1 MLRLEFY
8 NIFISYTALSLLLG
22 NVVGVVVAN
31 RNFSR
36 LPFLSTTISMPTDLA
51 SEVTSNMS
59 TETESTTLNNNRNK
73 TENRKTIV
81 KGLMNSLDTLNVK
94 SIKPEISNL
103 TTEVTLY
110 MQKIPR
116 LQVHWQ
122 DNLPKGTTYN
132 VLVSAVNSTRCPDAP
147 CSEYTIKGKPSK
159 YIYLPQSPN
168 PNVESVDCNYMFGC
182 QYNVTVETSNLLA
195 RRSMR
200 VFIPHCVAG
209 KCSCQMTPSPPKILA
224 RAKMQANDTISIAF
238 TILAGEELRQQ
249 QETHP
254 HEALQA
260 YQMQL
265 KINEESNPS
274 LPWGGVLKNLY
285 NRMYNLSELHFKP
298 TSKGYDGNM
307 TLTLAKQLKEKAS
320 LNLQALIIDANG
332 CEGPRS
338 VTKVPVPAHP
348 LILSTD
354 ANLSNSLII
363 MATLLIAVILTG
375 LLMLLMRRRRA
386 RNNAQLQKEQIYM
399 QSFGAAPVEME
410 DNINYVDKYVEQSQ
424 ALGLAD
430 IFEVPHSAIHI
441 GQMLGEGAFGRV
453 HEATAINLRR
463 MRGTTIVAVKQLKA
477 NPSAD
482 EVAEFLSEIEMLKG
496 VGTHH
501 NVVCFLGCCTIRAPY
516 LMIME
521 YVGRG
526 NLLNYL
532 RAVRQELGQPKTRN
546 ANATSCRPVR
556 LNSGSAGAGVEF
568 HKTSTSMPKQQAVN
582 YIELKASS
590 QSLQHEQD
598 KSFTSTNSSGYAGNG
613 DVMDSDILNRLAKPS
628 FSETTYTIVEDE
640 EPFEYILDNKEL
652 HNFALQIANG
662 MRFLEEQEITHRDL
676 AARNVLIDSNKTL
689 KISDFGLSRHGIYTN
704 TKTRKLPLRWL
715 SIEAIRDNVYSSKSD
730 IWAYGVVLWEI
741 GTLGASPY
749 PTISN
754 SELIPFLLSGNRL
767 ERPEI
772 CTPQVYT
779 IMLQCWLEEPEERP
793 TFDALYKVLSPKT
806 TYVDINSLSDD
817 YVFPPIKE

>member
-1 MLRLEFY
+1 MLQLEFC
-8 NIFISYTALSLLLG
+8 NIFISCSALLLMLG
-22 NVVGVVVAN
+22 NVVGN
-31 RNFSR
+31 RS
-36 LPFLSTTISMPTDLA
+36 LVPSTTSMSTGSEEQHEVTTMPATFTTSGSSIDNNNNNNSETNNIPKRNIPITNGLDTIEDQRNNPMVKPTRGEITDL
-51 SEVTSNMS
+51 
-59 TETESTTLNNNRNK
+59 
-73 TENRKTIV
+73 
-81 KGLMNSLDTLNVK
+81 NV
-94 SIKPEISNL
+94 N
-103 TTEVTLY
+103 VTLY

-116 LQVHWQ
+116 LQVHWH
-122 DNLPKGTTYN
+122 DNLPKDTTYN

-147 CSEYTIKGKPSK
+147 CSEYTIKGKPAK
-159 YIYLPQSPN
+159 HIYLPQSPN

-209 KCSCQMTPSPPKILA
+209 KCSCQMSPLPPKVLA
-224 RAKMQANDTISIAF
+224 RAKMQDNDTISIAF
-238 TILAGEELRQQ
+238 TIQASEQLRKEQDSHLH
-249 QETHP
+249 ET
-254 HEALQA
+254 LQA
-260 YQMQL
+260 YKMQL

-274 LPWGGVLKNLY
+274 LAWGGVLKNLF
-285 NRMYNLSELHFKP
+285 NRIYNLSELHFTP
-298 TSKGYDGNM
+298 TAKGYDGNM
-307 TLTLAKQLKEKAS
+307 TINLNKQLKEKAS

-348 LILSTD
+348 LILNSDT
-354 ANLSNSLII
+354 NLSKSLII
-363 MATLLIAVILTG
+363 MATLLIAVILVG
-375 LLMLLMRRRRA
+375 LLLLLLRRRRA
-386 RNNAQLQKEQIYM
+386 TNNADMQKEQIYM
-399 QSFGAAPVEME
+399 QSFGAAPVQME

-496 VGTHH
+496 VGTHN

-532 RAVRQELGQPKTRN
+532 RAARQELGQSKSRN
-546 ANATSCRPVR
+546 ANSTSCRNARP
-556 LNSGSAGAGVEF
+556 LSGGAA
-568 HKTSTSMPKQQAVN
+568 KSQAVN

-590 QSLQHEQD
+590 QSNELD
-598 KSFTSTNSSGYAGNG
+598 KSISSSSSPLPASGDFTSN
-613 DVMDSDILNRLAKPS
+613 DSETKLPKPS

-704 TKTRKLPLRWL
+704 TRTRKLPLRWL

-779 IMLQCWLEEPEERP
+779 IMLQCWLEDPLERP

>member
-1 MLRLEFY
+1 EIT
-8 NIFISYTALSLLLG
+8 NLS
-22 NVVGVVVAN
+22 
-31 RNFSR
+31 
-36 LPFLSTTISMPTDLA
+36 
-51 SEVTSNMS
+51 
-59 TETESTTLNNNRNK
+59 
-73 TENRKTIV
+73 
-81 KGLMNSLDTLNVK
+81 
-94 SIKPEISNL
+94 
-103 TTEVTLY
+103 TEVTLY

-147 CSEYTIKGKPSK
+147 CSEYTIKGKPAK
-159 YIYLPQSPN
+159 FIYLPQSPN

-200 VFIPHCVAG
+200 IFIPHCVAG

-238 TILAGEELRQQ
+238 TILAGEQLRQEP
-249 QETHP
+249 ETPP

-260 YQMQL
+260 YKMQL
-265 KINEESNPS
+265 KINEEGNPS
-274 LPWGGVLKNLY
+274 LPWGGVLKNLF

-307 TLTLAKQLKEKAS
+307 TLTLGKQLKEKAS

-338 VTKVPVPAHP
+338 VTKVPGEHTHVNKP
-348 LILSTD
+348 LIV
-354 ANLSNSLII
+354 

-375 LLMLLMRRRRA
+375 LLLLMMRRRRA

-399 QSFGAAPVEME
+399 QSFGASPVEME

-496 VGTHH
+496 VGTHN
-501 NVVCFLGCCTIRAPY
+501 NVVCFLGCCTIRPPY

-546 ANATSCRPVR
+546 ANSTSCRP
-556 LNSGSAGAGVEF
+556 NSAASGSGAF
-568 HKTSTSMPKQQAVN
+568 HTSSTAKAQTVN

-590 QSLQHEQD
+590 HSRELD
-598 KSFTSTNSSGYAGNG
+598 KSLCSTNSTGYASNG
-613 DVMDSDILNRLAKPS
+613 DATGGDVLNRLAKPS

-676 AARNVLIDSNKTL
+676 AARNVLIDNNKTL

-704 TKTRKLPLRWL
+704 TKTRKVSAKNGRKINEYNENVQCTMQLPLRWL

>member
-1 MLRLEFY
+1 ML
-8 NIFISYTALSLLLG
+8 LSLSG
-22 NVVGVVVAN
+22 NTAGILTK
-31 RNFSR
+31 RNAIGAMTTSTI
-36 LPFLSTTISMPTDLA
+36 LTTMYNSIEDNNNSSYNNINNSKTMPSDNETELSSTGIEDEKIAKLNTTQAKGEITELST
-51 SEVTSNMS
+51 N
-59 TETESTTLNNNRNK
+59 
-73 TENRKTIV
+73 
-81 KGLMNSLDTLNVK
+81 
-94 SIKPEISNL
+94 
-103 TTEVTLY
+103 VTLF

-116 LQVHWQ
+116 LQVHWK
-122 DNLPKGTTYN
+122 DNLPNGTTYN

-147 CSEYTIKGKPSK
+147 CSEYTIKQKPSK

-168 PNVESVDCNYMFGC
+168 PSVESVDCNYMFGC
-182 QYNVTVETSNLLA
+182 MYNVTVETSNLLV

-200 VFIPHCVAG
+200 VLIPYCVAG
-209 KCSCQMTPSPPKILA
+209 KCSCQLSPTPPKVLA
-224 RAKMQANDTISIAF
+224 RATMQTNDTISINF
-238 TILAGEELRQQ
+238 TILANEQLRKE
-249 QETHP
+249 QENHL
-254 HEALQA
+254 HEALKA
-260 YQMQL
+260 YKMQL
-265 KINEESNPS
+265 RINEESNPS
-274 LPWGGVLKNLY
+274 LPWGGVLKNLH
-285 NRMYNLSELHFKP
+285 NRIYNLNELHFRP
-298 TSKGYDGNM
+298 IAKGYDGHM
-307 TLTLAKQLKEKAS
+307 QLTLGTQLKEKAS
-320 LNLQALIIDANG
+320 LNLQAVIIDPSG
-332 CEGPRS
+332 CEGQRS
-338 VTKVPVPAHP
+338 VIKVPVPAKKVQ
-348 LILSTD
+348 LNND

-363 MATLLIAVILTG
+363 MITLIIAITIVGFITLLL
-375 LLMLLMRRRRA
+375 RRRRA
-386 RNNAQLQKEQIYM
+386 KTKEQLKKNQIYLE
-399 QSFGAAPVEME
+399 SFAVAPVEME

-430 IFEVPHSAIHI
+430 IFEVPHSAIHM
-441 GQMLGEGAFGRV
+441 GQMLGEGAFGQV

-463 MRGTTIVAVKQLKA
+463 MRGTTLVAVKQLKA

-482 EVAEFLSEIEMLKG
+482 EVDEFLSEIEMLKG
-496 VGTHH
+496 VGTHN

-532 RAVRQELGQPKTRN
+532 RTARQQLGQSKTRD
-546 ANATSCRPVR
+546 ANHTTRR
-556 LNSGSAGAGVEF
+556 IIKTNSSVASSLSAS
-568 HKTSTSMPKQQAVN
+568 KPQSVN

-590 QSLQHEQD
+590 PSTELEQS
-598 KSFTSTNSSGYAGNG
+598 SVSISSSSNSNDLCA
-613 DVMDSDILNRLAKPS
+613 RQAKPS
-628 FSETTYTIVEDE
+628 FAETTYTIVEEEE
-640 EPFEYILDNKEL
+640 EPFEYILDHKEL

-676 AARNVLIDSNKTL
+676 AARNVLIDGNKTL
-689 KISDFGLSRHGIYTN
+689 KISDFGLSRRGLIYTN

-754 SELIPFLLSGNRL
+754 SELIPFLMAGNRL

-779 IMLQCWLEEPEERP
+779 IMLQCWLEEAKERP
-793 TFDALYKVLSPKT
+793 TFDALCKVLSPKT

>member
-1 MLRLEFY
+1 MLRLMLY
-8 NIFISYTALSLLLG
+8 KLVITHIALLLLPS
-22 NVVGVVVAN
+22 NVAEVLSPRSESDN
-31 RNFSR
+31 
-36 LPFLSTTISMPTDLA
+36 LPTPPIHVLVTAKPSQDMLAIQPEDPTMQTILLNTA
-51 SEVTSNMS
+51 TSSSNS
-59 TETESTTLNNNRNK
+59 NNNNNINFNG
-73 TENRKTIV
+73 TEFESGKAKSRSTLKLSPG
-81 KGLMNSLDTLNVK
+81 KG
-94 SIKPEISNL
+94 EI
-103 TTEVTLY
+103 TELSVNVTLFK
-110 MQKIPR
+110 QKIPR
-116 LQVHWQ
+116 LQVRWQ
-122 DNLPKGTTYN
+122 DTLPNGTTYN

-147 CSEYTIKGKPSK
+147 CSEYTIKQKPSK

-168 PNVESVDCNYMFGC
+168 PNVESPDCNYMFGC
-182 QYNVTVETSNLLA
+182 QYNVTVETSNLLV

-209 KCSCQMTPSPPKILA
+209 KCSCQLSPMPPKVHTA
-224 RAKMQANDTISIAF
+224 AKMEANDTIGIIFVIQAS
-238 TILAGEELRQQ
+238 EQLRKE
-249 QETHP
+249 QENHL
-254 HEALQA
+254 HEALQS
-260 YQMQL
+260 YKMQL
-265 KINEESNPS
+265 KINEETNPS
-274 LPWGGVLKNLY
+274 LLWGGVLKNLF
-285 NRMYNLSELHFKP
+285 NRIYNLSELNFRP
-298 TSKGYDGNM
+298 TAKGFDGNM
-307 TLTLAKQLKEKAS
+307 KLNLGTQLKEKTS
-320 LNLQALIIDANG
+320 LNLQAMMIDPAG

-338 VTKVPVPAHP
+338 VTKFPVPANP
-348 LILSTD
+348 LQRD
-354 ANLSNSLII
+354 VNLSNWLII
-363 MATLLIAVILTG
+363 ITPLLIAVVCAGFLT
-375 LLMLLMRRRRA
+375 LLLRRRRA
-386 RNNAQLQKEQIYM
+386 RAKDELHKNQIYM
-399 QSFGAAPVEME
+399 QSFAAATVNME
-410 DNINYVDKYVEQSQ
+410 DNINYVDKYIEQSQ

-430 IFEVPHSAIHI
+430 IFEVPHSAIQI
-441 GQMLGEGAFGRV
+441 GRVLGEGAFGRV

-463 MRGTTIVAVKQLKA
+463 MRGTTLVAVKQLKA

-482 EVAEFLSEIEMLKG
+482 EAAEFLSEIDMLKG

-532 RAVRQELGQPKTRN
+532 RMARQELGQPRTRN
-546 ANATSCRPVR
+546 ANHSTGRQTKV
-556 LNSGSAGAGVEF
+556 NSAGAPLPQPQ
-568 HKTSTSMPKQQAVN
+568 SVN
-582 YIELKASS
+582 YIELKASNQCTDFESPSSSSSPYANS
-590 QSLQHEQD
+590 QHA
-598 KSFTSTNSSGYAGNG
+598 TSNG
-613 DVMDSDILNRLAKPS
+613 VAHRQQKPS
-628 FSETTYTIVEDE
+628 FAETTYTIVEE
-640 EPFEYILDNKEL
+640 EDAFEYILDNNEL

-662 MRFLEEQEITHRDL
+662 MRFLEQQEITHRDL
-676 AARNVLIDSNKTL
+676 AARNVLIDNNKTL

-754 SELIPFLLSGNRL
+754 SELIPFLLAGNRL

-817 YVFPPIKE
+817 YVFPPIRE

>member
-1 MLRLEFY
+1 
-8 NIFISYTALSLLLG
+8 IT
-22 NVVGVVVAN
+22 
-31 RNFSR
+31 
-36 LPFLSTTISMPTDLA
+36 
-51 SEVTSNMS
+51 
-59 TETESTTLNNNRNK
+59 
-73 TENRKTIV
+73 
-81 KGLMNSLDTLNVK
+81 
-94 SIKPEISNL
+94 NL

-122 DNLPKGTTYN
+122 DNLPKGEHNSIEQVIVVKRRSFTISALHSGTIYN

-147 CSEYTIKGKPSK
+147 CSEYTIKGKPAK

-224 RAKMQANDTISIAF
+224 RAKMQANDTINIAF
-238 TILAGEELRQQ
+238 TILAGEQLL
-249 QETHP
+249 QEQESHP

-260 YQMQL
+260 YKMQV

-274 LPWGGVLKNLY
+274 LPWGGVLKNVF

-298 TSKGYDGNM
+298 TTKGYDGNM
-307 TLTLAKQLKEKAS
+307 TLTLGKQLKEKAS

-338 VTKVPVPAHP
+338 VTKVPAM
-348 LILSTD
+348 LIWYVIPTW
-354 ANLSNSLII
+354 NLFCCPEIYSLIAMQNNSLII
-363 MATLLIAVILTG
+363 MATLLIAVIITG
-375 LLMLLMRRRRA
+375 LLMLVMRRRRA

-399 QSFGAAPVEME
+399 QSFGASPVEME
-410 DNINYVDKYVEQSQ
+410 DNINYVDKYVQQSQ

-430 IFEVPHSAIHI
+430 IFEVPHSAIRI

-546 ANATSCRPVR
+546 ANSTSCRIARP
-556 LNSGSAGAGVEF
+556 NGGAAGAGTAF
-568 HKTSTSMPKQQAVN
+568 HTTSTSKPQAVN

-590 QSLQHEQD
+590 QSHELD
-598 KSFTSTNSSGYAGNG
+598 KSLCSSNSTANG
-613 DVMDSDILNRLAKPS
+613 DATGSDVLNRQTKPS
-628 FSETTYTIVEDE
+628 FSETTYTIVDDE

-676 AARNVLIDSNKTL
+676 AARNVLIDNNKTL